1 MVDANVKIIEDL
13 RQFLDS
19 VIMNPLVR
27 KYFTSSPSDFIRTR
41 KLPLQKIVGL
51 LINLPK
57 RSLSIELQSFFDSIG
72 ASDLSCTKG
81 AFSLQRTKLNPLF
94 FTYWNQL
101 LVQHFYS
108 YYGNHVKRWEG
119 YILLAVDG
127 SNMHLM
133 DVAEVV
139 NYFGTADNKYGGVP
153 MARAIQIHDV
163 LNDLTVWSDI
173 FPRSQSENVVISNR
187 IHNLSPDSITL
198 FDRGY
203 PSYSLIYQLSAEE
216 EPRHFVM
223 RCKLTFSKEVNSF
236 VQSKKK
242 SMTTILFPTDHAIVK
257 LKECGFIV
265 RKNTGL
271 KIRMVKVEL
280 PTGEIEVLLTNLFDE
295 KKFTVQKLGELYFM
309 RWKIETAFSKQ
320 KNQLQ
325 MEIFSGHR
333 VVCIE
338 QDYAAGIFVANLQS
352 LIEKQCDHEVN
363 EISVR
368 RKHAYKINKNASWAS
383 LKNRILQLFIQPVD
397 SCTILIE
404 LQKLLIKN
412 IEPVRPGRQYKRE
425 KEKRKRGKYQT
436 FTNYRRAI

>member
-1 MVDANVKIIEDL
+1 MVDANVKIIAEL
-13 RQFLDS
+13 RQFFDS

-27 KYFTSSPSDFIRTR
+27 NYFTSSPSDFIRTR

-81 AFSLQRTKLNPLF
+81 AFSLQRTKLNPIF

-101 LVQHFYS
+101 LVQLFYH

-127 SNMHLM
+127 SNMQLM
-133 DVAEVV
+133 GVDEVV
-139 NYFGTADNKYGGVP
+139 NYFGTAENKYGGVP
-153 MARAIQIHDV
+153 MARAMQIHDV

-187 IHNLSPDSITL
+187 IHNLSPDSLTL

-203 PSYSLIYQLSAEE
+203 PSYSLMYQLCAEE

-223 RCKLTFSKEVNSF
+223 RCKLTFSKEVTTF

-242 SMTTILFPTDHAIVK
+242 STTTILFPTEQAIAK
-257 LKECGFIV
+257 LKEYGFIV
-265 RKNTGL
+265 RKTTGL

-280 PTGEIEVLLTNLFDE
+280 PTGEIEILLTNLFDD

-338 QDYAAGIFVANLQS
+338 QDFAAGIFVANLQS
-352 LIEKQCDHEVN
+352 LIEKQCDHEVK

-397 SCTILIE
+397 SGAILIE

-412 IEPVRPGRQYKRE
+412 IEPVRPGRQYKRK